1 MKSHCKTIAT
11 NPANIAPELT
21 HIPAAAAL
29 VVATGRGGEGGVAVA
44 ELLVQLLVGPVA
56 IPEAVGRVAL
66 LGGTGTP
73 EGPGLGTGVS

>member
-1 MKSHCKTIAT
+1 M
-11 NPANIAPELT
+11 APELT

-29 VVATGRGGEGGVAVA
+29 VVTIGRDGEGGVAVA
-44 ELLVQLLVGPVA
+44 EPLAPLPVGLVAVH
-56 IPEAVGRVAL
+56 EAVARVAL